1 MSEYIT
7 PTPEG
12 PKLNNAAPLINNYPI
27 NNNEKCSTDSN
38 DNTND
43 NENCYPEYKT
53 NDNINYYP
61 EDKTNDNENCY
72 TDCKTKEYNKDKK
85 LLKDKLKI
93 SPNCKSI
100 ILIISYV
107 FISLMKL
114 VFLFLIEI
122 YSIGQSI
129 VFIFHFTIGI
139 LLYYLKNNKS
149 MTLMIIIG
157 VLILILYFVDMITFF
172 ILISANYGF
181 LNCLEALFFNVY
193 VNFVI
198 AIMLEDK

>member
-27 NNNEKCSTDSN
+27 NNNEKCSSDSN

-72 TDCKTKEYNKDKK
+72 TDYKTKEYNKDKK
-85 LLKDKLKI
+85 LLKDKQKI
-93 SPNCKSI
+93 SPNCK
-100 ILIISYV
+100 LIFFNYKLCIYIFNEIS
-107 FISLMKL
+107 
-114 VFLFLIEI
+114 FLIFNRNLFKKSI
-122 YSIGQSI
+122 YCFYFS
-129 VFIFHFTIGI
+129 FYYWNFI
-139 LLYYLKNNKS
+139 LLFKK
-149 MTLMIIIG
+149 
-157 VLILILYFVDMITFF
+157 
-172 ILISANYGF
+172 
-181 LNCLEALFFNVY
+181 
-193 VNFVI
+193 
-198 AIMLEDK
+198 